1 MNNYLLQIAEYS
13 FRPTMVRAIAVAA
26 AANAAGKSRK

>member
-1 MNNYLLQIAEYS
+1 MNNYSLQIVEYS
-13 FRPTMVRAIAVAA
+13 SRPAMVRAMAVAA